1 MTSGTRVEL
10 HKYDSLGQQRQ
21 TEPTMYG
28 LVSEVIKYEVW
39 FQTVTSGSRQHTLT

>member
-1 MTSGTRVEL
+1 MTSGTWVEL

-28 LVSEVIKYEVW
+28 LVSEVIKYEV
-39 FQTVTSGSRQHTLT
+39 